1 MLASLQF
8 HLGNHQTSKGKPI
21 RLFDFVKSKGCC
33 NCGRKGHTVDDC
45 RYQPLKSHF
54 IGPLPR
60 RRVLVY
66 DKKDIYK
73 SIRLKLTKLR
83 EKKTKCNKILEKV
96 DNCKVID
103 NENEYQLCKHP
114 KSSKQKK
121 QKCKK
126 IDNRTNCSSYNKS
139 CKSINQK
146 KLQKVME
153 QELPYKASSSPY
165 MSNWKQKAIKQ
176 RMDFSKWDVLPS
188 LEIEKTKKKR
198 KKVNNE
204 NQKLKSQSVLLSHHE
219 FSPSSSYNFNEI
231 SDNFSITKRTRKR
244 RKSRSSED
252 THKASTSYSPFQ
264 NTHQTPLRKSK
275 KKYFS
280 QSVTS

>member
-1 MLASLQF
+1 M
-8 HLGNHQTSKGKPI
+8 
-21 RLFDFVKSKGCC
+21 
-33 NCGRKGHTVDDC
+33 
-45 RYQPLKSHF
+45 
-54 IGPLPR
+54 PR

-83 EKKTKCNKILEKV
+83 EKKTNCKKILEKV

-126 IDNRTNCSSYNKS
+126 LDNRTNCSSYNKS

-165 MSNWKQKAIKQ
+165 MSKFYVYIK
-176 RMDFSKWDVLPS
+176 
-188 LEIEKTKKKR
+188 
-198 KKVNNE
+198 
-204 NQKLKSQSVLLSHHE
+204 
-219 FSPSSSYNFNEI
+219 
-231 SDNFSITKRTRKR
+231 
-244 RKSRSSED
+244 
-252 THKASTSYSPFQ
+252 
-264 NTHQTPLRKSK
+264 
-275 KKYFS
+275 
-280 QSVTS
+280 